1 MNFIFGFGHY
11 LVKNLLMDP
20 DRPEGFMNTNLA
32 GGKDLFFW
40 CLVRIKKNIDL
51 SISSLFIKVC
61 L

>member
-1 MNFIFGFGHY
+1 M
-11 LVKNLLMDP
+11 KNLLMDP
-20 DRPEGFMNTNLA
+20 DRPEGVMNTNLA
-32 GGKDLFFW
+32 GGKDMFFG